1 VLYLPRDISAENEVG
16 KLEKVARGLG
26 GGLGGVRGVRGVV
39 AGRVAEVRK
48 EFGDE
53 ADAL

>member
-26 GGLGGVRGVRGVV
+26 GGLGGGEGGCGWEGSRGKEGVW
-39 AGRVAEVRK
+39 
-48 EFGDE
+48 
-53 ADAL
+53 